1 MAAHE
6 FIAAPA
12 PLVIGATGLEGLHQ
26 CLRIIVT
33 TLIYSVPL
41 DRGFAVTGSFIDAPL
56 PYAVAQRLAELT
68 EAIEKYEPRVKII
81 SLRLAKH
88 SEVRNRDSDQR
99 EERPLTEPDASLDDL
114 MEGRVFPVVRFELR
128 EGVVL

>member
-1 MAAHE
+1 MAEHE

-12 PLVIGATGLEGLHQ
+12 PLVIGATGLAGLQQ

-56 PYAVAQRLAELT
+56 PHAVAQHLADLT
-68 EAIEKYEPRVKII
+68 EAIEKYEPRVKIKSI
-81 SLRLAKH
+81 G
-88 SEVRNRDSDQR
+88 
-99 EERPLTEPDASLDDL
+99 LTGPADKLEDL
-114 MEGRVFPVVRFELR
+114 IEGRIFPTIRFELKN
-128 EGVVL
+128 GVVL

>member
-1 MAAHE
+1 MTAEYE

-26 CLRIIVT
+26 CLRIIIT

-41 DRGFAVTGSFIDAPL
+41 DRGFASTGSFIDAPL

-81 SLRLAKH
+81 HIR
-88 SEVRNRDSDQR
+88 
-99 EERPLTEPDASLDDL
+99 LTEPEAKLEDL
-114 MEGRVFPVVRFELR
+114 MEGRVFPVIRFELK
-128 EGVVL
+128 EGVTL